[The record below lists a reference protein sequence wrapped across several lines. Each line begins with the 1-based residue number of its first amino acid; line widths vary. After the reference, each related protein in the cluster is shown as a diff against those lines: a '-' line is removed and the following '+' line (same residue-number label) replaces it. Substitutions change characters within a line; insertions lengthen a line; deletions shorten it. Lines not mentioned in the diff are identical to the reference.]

1 MTATSKSMPNPSKH
15 INGAIMLVNIRGM
28 QNFASD
34 VARKLFSFVKVTLVC
49 PDQPNLVC
57 AS

>member
-15 INGAIMLVNIRGM
+15 INGAIMLVNFRGL

-34 VARKLFSFVKVTLVC
+34 AGRRLFSFIKVILVC
-49 PDQPNLVC
+49 LI
-57 AS
+57 